1 MSTTVYFDAPPSQD
15 AWIDFTLAVTEM
27 FWLLPASARP
37 AGIDAAGQLFA
48 GGAFAGP
55 GIRLSSWPADNL
67 PVQEIVPGDEASD
80 FFNRL
85 VLILIHNLC
94 PGCVRIE
101 RELSSQSGWE
111 QPLIWLRHHLQRPA
125 LSAPGDVD
133 AAAMGDS
140 SIRLHLERYRDS
152 LCNAEIPYHWR
163 VITWMDEVLSQRRK
177 LTQRVA

>member
-1 MSTTVYFDAPPSQD
+1 MYFDTPPSQD

-55 GIRLSSWPADNL
+55 SIRLSSWPADNL
-67 PVQEIVPGDEASD
+67 PVQDVVSGDDESD

-94 PGCVRIE
+94 PGCARIE
-101 RELSSQSGWE
+101 RSLSNQSGWE

-133 AAAMGDS
+133 AAAMRDS
-140 SIRLHLERYRDS
+140 SICLHLERYRDS

-163 VITWMDEVLSQRRK
+163 VIKWMDEVLSQRRK

>member
-37 AGIDAAGQLFA
+37 AGIDVAGQ
-48 GGAFAGP
+48 
-55 GIRLSSWPADNL
+55 LSSWPADTL

-125 LSAPGDVD
+125 LSAPGYVD
-133 AAAMGDS
+133 AAAMGDR
-140 SIRLHLERYRDS
+140 SICLHLERYRES
-152 LCNAEIPYHWR
+152 LCNADLPYHWQ

-177 LTQRVA
+177 LTQGVA